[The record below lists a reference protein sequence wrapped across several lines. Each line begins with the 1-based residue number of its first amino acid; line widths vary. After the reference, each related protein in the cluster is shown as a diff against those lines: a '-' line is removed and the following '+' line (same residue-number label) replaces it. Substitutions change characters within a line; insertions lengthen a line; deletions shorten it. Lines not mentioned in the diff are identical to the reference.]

1 MIKARQSYAEM
12 RKALGEA
19 DGNDQDEDGES
30 EQDSQLGLLS
40 ISNLR
45 SHGEMKRFDDEMA
58 YLLDGLR
65 PEESIGLRRTRCAHR
80 AVIQDALISFSAV
93 EIVRK
98 LGEANFIR
106 KLRTGNYLDSLYQ
119 NFVDAGAASQDR
131 VSSLF
136 LCTRVSNLLSRSLAL
151 VSPST

>member
-65 PEESIGLRRTRCAHR
+65 PEESIGLRRTRCAHLASDLGCSDLFQCCR
-80 AVIQDALISFSAV
+80 DCAQAWRS
-93 EIVRK
+93 K
-98 LGEANFIR
+98 LYTQIADWQ
-106 KLRTGNYLDSLYQ
+106 L
-119 NFVDAGAASQDR
+119 
-131 VSSLF
+131 
-136 LCTRVSNLLSRSLAL
+136 
-151 VSPST
+151 P